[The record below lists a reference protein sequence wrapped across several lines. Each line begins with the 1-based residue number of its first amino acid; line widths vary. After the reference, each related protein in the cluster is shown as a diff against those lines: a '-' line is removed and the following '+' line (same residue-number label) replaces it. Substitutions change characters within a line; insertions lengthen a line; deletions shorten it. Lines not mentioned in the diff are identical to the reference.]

1 MIRAEL
7 PAIRMFMVWKSGS
20 KASLIKDK
28 SGPEVWEGLS
38 LYPGPGVSSRP
49 GWARIRTGPYSHWLH
64 PVCRWQMYQTRPR
77 RPWTSL
83 SQKWSVWYWR
93 ESLEKRDSTGAVTL
107 SCRRTPLLFW
117 KIQQWK
123 RGPSLNAC
131 CLFFFFSI
139 FPAISWEWRMC
150 RKCVCVCVCVCAHMC
165 TYLLAHASCWP
176 TSNTLLVVRW
186 PRGSGSHGGWGN
198 SRDRHPRETQ
208 KMCELSISH
217 CSFNA
222 DALLGDNET
231 GGQEYCVFSSC
242 NFLGQ
247 QGAIQPCENSSHQVR
262 ATWPRCQ
269 MLPGPQG
276 CLFTASFTIWE
287 WAYVCL
293 QS

>member
-150 RKCVCVCVCVCAHMC
+150 RKCVCVCVCVCTHVYIPAC
-165 TYLLAHASCWP
+165 PCFLLAH
-176 TSNTLLVVRW
+176 
-186 PRGSGSHGGWGN
+186 
-198 SRDRHPRETQ
+198 
-208 KMCELSISH
+208 I
-217 CSFNA
+217 
-222 DALLGDNET
+222 
-231 GGQEYCVFSSC
+231 
-242 NFLGQ
+242 
-247 QGAIQPCENSSHQVR
+247 
-262 ATWPRCQ
+262 
-269 MLPGPQG
+269 
-276 CLFTASFTIWE
+276 
-287 WAYVCL
+287 
-293 QS
+293 